1 MTAAWAILTRTD
13 PPTLVIVAAGSMRRP
28 PHSVGSGLD
37 REPIHAGEHRRVAV
51 QVIAYNGQ
59 TSEAAVSLDA

>member
-1 MTAAWAILTRTD
+1 VSR
-13 PPTLVIVAAGSMRRP
+13 SMP
-28 PHSVGSGLD
+28 
-37 REPIHAGEHRRVAV
+37 GEHRRVAV